1 MEDENGQKYN
11 LTLQGSLSRAK
22 IMNLIE
28 FVQCFERNSS
38 DTSIEHKES
47 DRKLGQKL
55 WNLITENFRY
65 HTFTSTDLLRIYQDL
80 NYETIQLSV
89 ISIYL
94 SRFYL
99 KKQLNRS
106 KNGKQWV
113 YSFVK
118 ENLNYEKVNYDKSN
132 QVNLLSVPTV
142 YDLHL

>member
-28 FVQCFERNSS
+28 FVQCFEKNSS

-113 YSFVK
+113 YSLVK

>member
-11 LTLQGSLSRAK
+11 LTLQGSLSREK

-28 FVQCFERNSS
+28 FVQCFEKNST

-65 HTFTSTDLLRIYQDL
+65 HTFTSTDLLRIYKDL

-113 YSFVK
+113 YSLVK

>member
-28 FVQCFERNSS
+28 FVQCFEKNSS
-38 DTSIEHKES
+38 DTSLEHKES

-80 NYETIQLSV
+80 NYETMQLSV

-113 YSFVK
+113 YSLVK
-118 ENLNYEKVNYDKSN
+118 ENLNYEKVNYEKSN

>member
-1 MEDENGQKYN
+1 LEDENGQKYN
-11 LTLQGSLSRAK
+11 LTLQGSLSRDK

-28 FVQCFERNSS
+28 FVQSFEKNST

-65 HTFTSTDLLRIYQDL
+65 HTFTSTDLLRIYKEL

-113 YSFVK
+113 YSLVK

>member
-11 LTLQGSLSRAK
+11 LTLQGSLSREK

-28 FVQCFERNSS
+28 FVQCFEKNST
-38 DTSIEHKES
+38 DMTIEHKES

-65 HTFTSTDLLRIYQDL
+65 HTFTSTDLLRIYKDL

-113 YSFVK
+113 YSLVK

>member
-1 MEDENGQKYN
+1 LEDENGQKYN
-11 LTLQGSLSRAK
+11 LTLQGSLSREK

-28 FVQCFERNSS
+28 FVQRFEKNST

-65 HTFTSTDLLRIYQDL
+65 HTFTSTDLLRIYKDL

-113 YSFVK
+113 YSLVK

>member
-28 FVQCFERNSS
+28 FVQCFEKNSS

-113 YSFVK
+113 YSLVK
-118 ENLNYEKVNYDKSN
+118 ENLNYEKVNYEKSN

>member
-11 LTLQGSLSRAK
+11 LTLQGSLSREK

-28 FVQCFERNSS
+28 FVQCFEKNST
-38 DTSIEHKES
+38 DMTIEHKES

-65 HTFTSTDLLRIYQDL
+65 HTFTSTDLLRIYKDL

-113 YSFVK
+113 YSLAK

>member
-1 MEDENGQKYN
+1 LEDENGQKYN
-11 LTLQGSLSRAK
+11 LTLQGSLSREK

-28 FVQCFERNSS
+28 FVQRFEKNST

-65 HTFTSTDLLRIYQDL
+65 HTFTSTDLLRIYKDL

>member
-11 LTLQGSLSRAK
+11 LTLQGSLSREK

-28 FVQCFERNSS
+28 FVQCFERNSR
-38 DTSIEHKES
+38 DTTIENKES

-113 YSFVK
+113 YSLVK